1 MQKIAPLTQAMADF
15 VESKRDWVRNHFVP
29 ESINEYNSI
38 DGKLSLLNTI
48 LKSDWIEPTETYK
61 LQSLGITLGDII
73 VQDLHVVWIEVN
85 DEYGDTPAVQLP
97 GTTII
102 IYPMTM
108 LSKRIEA
115 GETINIYELH
125 KTLKEYVAE
134 VKTDAAL

>member
-1 MQKIAPLTQAMADF
+1 MQKIVPLTQAMADF

-29 ESINEYNSI
+29 EAIDEYNSI
-38 DGKLSLLNTI
+38 NGKLSLLDTI
-48 LKSDWIEPTETYK
+48 LQSDWIEPTESYK

-73 VQDLHVVWIEVN
+73 VQDLHFVWIEVN

-115 GETINIYELH
+115 GEEVDIYELYAA
-125 KTLKEYVAE
+125 LKEKITQIKPY
-134 VKTDAAL
+134 T